1 MSWGVRPQ
9 AMIGHSLGEYVA
21 ACLAGVFSLKD
32 ALALVSLR
40 GWLVASITTGAM
52 VAAEV
57 SEDQALALAQA
68 CPGIDV
74 AAVNG
79 PTFCV
84 LSGSLES
91 TGAVERLLADCGL
104 KHRRLHLGHAFHSAA
119 MEPVLPRFHK
129 GVASVDLSPPAI
141 PCVSNLS
148 GTWMTP
154 EEAVDPSYWTRHLR
168 GTVRFSAGVSQLL
181 DAPARVLLEVGPGLA
196 LSTLVRQHQLHAD
209 TLVVPCM
216 PKREQASDVASLVRA
231 AGELWLAGVPVDP
244 SEFFA
249 GEQRRRVPLPGY
261 PFERGRY
268 WLGSAAEPTEERAA
282 RDTPVPSHSLHR
294 RPQLSSEY
302 VRPGDELEEAI
313 AAIWRELL
321 GFEEVGVHD
330 NFFELG
336 GHSLLATQLVNRL
349 LDTFPIDVEL
359 ERIFELQTVA
369 KQAQAI
375 RELLMSRLEEISEE
389 EADRLL
395 STVQL
400 TAGNQR

>member
-1 MSWGVRPQ
+1 
-9 AMIGHSLGEYVA
+9 
-21 ACLAGVFSLKD
+21 
-32 ALALVSLR
+32 
-40 GWLVASITTGAM
+40 
-52 VAAEV
+52 
-57 SEDQALALAQA
+57 
-68 CPGIDV
+68 
-74 AAVNG
+74 
-79 PTFCV
+79 
-84 LSGSLES
+84 
-91 TGAVERLLADCGL
+91 
-104 KHRRLHLGHAFHSAA
+104 
-119 MEPVLPRFHK
+119 
-129 GVASVDLSPPAI
+129 
-141 PCVSNLS
+141 
-148 GTWMTP
+148 
-154 EEAVDPSYWTRHLR
+154 
-168 GTVRFSAGVSQLL
+168 
-181 DAPARVLLEVGPGLA
+181 
-196 LSTLVRQHQLHAD
+196 
-209 TLVVPCM
+209 
-216 PKREQASDVASLVRA
+216 
-231 AGELWLAGVPVDP
+231 VPVAP